1 MKVLDLQC
9 SQGHVFEGWFS
20 SEDDFQSQ
28 KQRELVQCPLCNDHQ
43 VHKRLSAPRLNLGA
57 RPPALARSGHDANQP
72 VHFDAGGGGPAAG
85 TAQGTATTAVAPFH
99 QVEAAALP
107 QALQAAWL
115 RLARHIATNT
125 EDVGAAFA
133 QEARRIH
140 HGEAPERGIRGQATA
155 EEAME
160 LLEEGVAV
168 LPLPLPAS
176 AKETLQ

>member
-9 SQGHVFEGWFS
+9 SQGHVFEGWFA
-20 SEDDFQSQ
+20 SEDDFQAQ
-28 KQRELVQCPLCNDHQ
+28 KQRDLVQCPLCNDHQ

-57 RPPALARSGHDANQP
+57 RPPALARSGHDARQP
-72 VHFDAGGGGPAAG
+72 AQPDPDGGSSGA
-85 TAQGTATTAVAPFH
+85 AQGAVTTAVAPFD
-99 QVEAAALP
+99 QGEAAVLP
-107 QALQAAWL
+107 QAIQAAWL
-115 RLARHIATNT
+115 RLARHIASNT

-168 LPLPLPAS
+168 IPLPLPVS

>member
-9 SQGHVFEGWFS
+9 SQGHVFEGWFA

-28 KQRELVQCPLCNDHQ
+28 KQRDLVQCPLCNDHQ

-57 RPPALARSGHDANQP
+57 RPPALARSGHGASQPAHPDA
-72 VHFDAGGGGPAAG
+72 DGGSSGA
-85 TAQGTATTAVAPFH
+85 AQGAVTTAVVPFD
-99 QVEAAALP
+99 QGEAAVLP
-107 QALQAAWL
+107 QAIQAAWL
-115 RLARHIATNT
+115 RLARHIASNT

-168 LPLPLPAS
+168 LPLPLPVS